1 MTSAGMA
8 QSKFLA
14 LNISVSHDGFMA
26 GPNQSLENPLGE
38 NGTKL
43 HEWVFKTQAFR
54 EWIGLPGGETG
65 IDNDYAARGF
75 DNIGATI
82 MGRNMFAP
90 SRGPWIEDGWQ
101 GWWGSEPKFQ
111 HPVFILTHFARPAI
125 DMGNGT
131 VFHFATGGI
140 EEATERAANA
150 AHGKV
155 VRVGGGASVLHQFLE
170 AGLLDEI
177 HTVEVAV
184 ELGSGELLFSE
195 PKLQLKHYQSLA
207 PVLSGAVKHQTYR
220 KI

>member
-8 QSKFLA
+8 PSKFLA
-14 LNISVSHDGFMA
+14 LNISVSQDGFMA

-43 HEWVFKTQAFR
+43 HEWVFKTQTFR

-65 IDNDYAARGF
+65 IDDDYAARGF
-75 DNIGATI
+75 ENIGATI
-82 MGRNMFAP
+82 MGRHMFAP
-90 SRGPWIEDGWQ
+90 SRGAWVEDRWQ

-131 VFHFATGGI
+131 VFHFVTGGI

-150 AHGKV
+150 AQGKV
-155 VRVGGGASVLHQFLE
+155 VRVGGGANVLHQFLE

-177 HTVEVAV
+177 HTVEVPV
-184 ELGSGELLFSE
+184 ELGSGELLFSN
-195 PKLQLKHYQSLA
+195 PQLQLKHYQSLA
-207 PVLSGAVKHQTYR
+207 PVLSGAVKHQTYL